1 LKFQLGFIQHR
12 RTDGA
17 HPQIQ
22 PMNQMTWLRAV
33 GTCMAVVLI
42 AYAGFGFSADLSRPK
57 LRADDLF
64 TGRLQTEAGTTGFA
78 STILAALFPFDG
90 DSLADH
96 AIAKT
101 AQVLNQPAL
110 DPATRAEDN
119 QAAQDAVVAALR
131 ISPIRPVLWLTLAT
145 LKARTNGTALPA
157 LKASYLTGPVSSD
170 VAFMRLQA
178 VTSGSAAADEEI
190 RLLALSD
197 IRTVLSSRSR
207 FEAPLIAAYVQAT
220 AAGKT
225 LLMESVQA
233 LDPKLSD
240 LLRRY

>member
-1 LKFQLGFIQHR
+1 
-12 RTDGA
+12 
-17 HPQIQ
+17 
-22 PMNQMTWLRAV
+22 MNQLTWLRAT
-33 GTCMAVVLI
+33 GTCIAVVLI
-42 AYAGFGFSADLSRPK
+42 AYAAFSFLADLGRSR

-64 TGRLQTEAGTTGFA
+64 TGRFQPEAGTTGFA

-90 DSLADH
+90 DLQSDH

-110 DPATRAEDN
+110 DPSTRADDN
-119 QAAQDAVVAALR
+119 QAAQGAVTAALTV
-131 ISPIRPVLWLTLAT
+131 SPVRPALWLALAT
-145 LKARTNGTALPA
+145 LKARTDAAVLPA

-178 VTSGSAAADEEI
+178 VTSSSAAADEEL

-197 IRTVLSSRSR
+197 IRTVLSNRSR
-207 FEAPLIAAYVQAT
+207 FESALIAAYVQAT

-225 LLMESVQA
+225 LLMESARA
-233 LDPKLSD
+233 LDPKFSD

>member
-1 LKFQLGFIQHR
+1 LGFIQHR

-17 HPQIQ
+17 HPKIQ
-22 PMNQMTWLRAV
+22 PMNQMTWLRTV
-33 GTCMAVVLI
+33 GTCLAVVLI
-42 AYAGFGFSADLSRPK
+42 AYAGFRLCADLSRPK

-64 TGRLQTEAGTTGFA
+64 TGRLQAEAGTTGFA
-78 STILAALFPFDG
+78 PAILAALFPFDG
-90 DSLADH
+90 DFLADH

-110 DPATRAEDN
+110 DPSTRAEDN
-119 QAAQDAVVAALR
+119 QAAQGAVVAALR
-131 ISPIRPVLWLTLAT
+131 VSPIRPVLWMTLAT

-178 VTSGSAAADEEI
+178 VTSSSAASDEEM

-197 IRTVLSSRSR
+197 IRTVLSGRPR

-220 AAGKT
+220 PAGKT

-233 LDPKLSD
+233 LDPKFSNM
-240 LLRRY
+240 LRRY

>member
-1 LKFQLGFIQHR
+1 
-12 RTDGA
+12 
-17 HPQIQ
+17 
-22 PMNQMTWLRAV
+22 
-33 GTCMAVVLI
+33 MAVVLI
-42 AYAGFGFSADLSRPK
+42 AYAGFSLFADLSRSR

-64 TGRLQTEAGTTGFA
+64 TGRFQPEAGTTGFA
-78 STILAALFPFDG
+78 STLLAALFPYDG
-90 DSLADH
+90 DFLADH
-96 AIAKT
+96 AVAKT

-110 DPATRAEDN
+110 DPSTRAEDN
-119 QAAQDAVVAALR
+119 QVAQDAVVAALR
-131 ISPIRPVLWLTLAT
+131 VSPIRPVLWLTLAT
-145 LKARTNGTALPA
+145 LKARTNGPVLPA

-178 VTSGSAAADEEI
+178 VTSTSAAADEEI

-197 IRTVLSSRSR
+197 IRSVLSNRSR

-225 LLMESVQA
+225 LLMESAQA
-233 LDPKLSD
+233 QDPMFGN

>member
-1 LKFQLGFIQHR
+1 
-12 RTDGA
+12 
-17 HPQIQ
+17 
-22 PMNQMTWLRAV
+22 
-33 GTCMAVVLI
+33 MAVVLI
-42 AYAGFGFSADLSRPK
+42 AYAAFSFYADLSRPK

-101 AQVLNQPAL
+101 APVLNQPAL

-119 QAAQDAVVAALR
+119 QAAQGAVVAALR
-131 ISPIRPVLWLTLAT
+131 VSPIRPVLWLTLAT
-145 LKARTNGTALPA
+145 LKARTNGAVLPA

-178 VTSGSAAADEEI
+178 VTSSSAAADEEM

-225 LLMESVQA
+225 LLMESAQA